1 MSFIYKGCYGYA
13 YELNN
18 GIETNEY
25 MLYLLNIIRLIRGN
39 GIECVAVFDGRSLRA
54 KALTAIK
61 RAETKHANLQLAKD
75 F

>member
-1 MSFIYKGCYGYA
+1 MSYLYKGCYGYA

-18 GIETNEY
+18 GIETKDY
-25 MLYLLNIIRLIRGN
+25 ILYLLRIIRLIRGN

-54 KALTAIK
+54 KSLTAIK
-61 RAETKHANLQLAKD
+61 RAEAKHTNLELAKD